1 MALSTQ
7 IFVGGVAQG
16 FVKTKGSTTLPG
28 NGTLRSWTIEPEE
41 L

>member
-16 FVKTKGSTTLPG
+16 LLKITGNTVLPG
-28 NGTLRSWTIEPEE
+28 NGTSIFWYNEFPPI
-41 L
+41 